1 MTVMSARRDIPVE
14 SVVSEYSSSVSDST
28 EEVKNQATSRGEE
41 WTARDT
47 ASVRLQ
53 LLGRVLCFRNKPRIR
68 WIRSKG
74 AILVLLWNCLV
85 LNSNVIIGL
94 AIPEVL
100 QLNTLHDEGKIF
112 LLVSLIRALS
122 LMLLY
127 PLAGWIAD
135 VYFGR
140 YRVIKVSL
148 WLMWTGTVITSIS
161 LCINV
166 LLSPDPRWVHSATQ
180 VVLVP
185 MVLVMEFGR
194 AGFLANAI
202 PFGIDHLSSG
212 SGDQLSGFIT
222 WFVFTQYLNLGV
234 IPFPF
239 SCPLLASSSDNTL
252 FWLLLQTALLSVALI
267 LDSFCRHWLATEPHT
282 SNPFKLVARVLK
294 YARKNKQPQ
303 FRSAFTY
310 QEDIKPS
317 RIEYAKSSYG
327 GPFTTEQVEDVK
339 TFLRI
344 VSVLIPMGA
353 LIILSVYTIQMAT
366 LFSEHINSSSL
377 SCYAYQAISV
387 HFPVFI
393 IMCTIFMYEFFIH
406 PILYNYIP
414 SMLTRVGIGFILIA
428 LSYVTFFSIDLV
440 GHRTESHEQD
450 GSMNYTCLFDE
461 SSPQHQL
468 NLNPLWTLLPGFLSG
483 LAGALVTIAVYE
495 FVFSQS
501 PYNMKGLL
509 MGAIFATEGTFQ
521 LLGLAVQFPFY
532 LGYMNYMT
540 VFPTCGSVYTL
551 LLLAL
556 SIVWFVVYVLVARGY
571 HKRKREE
578 TKRQQ
583 DYAEDYYSKYIPWE
597 HQSISVSKR
606 STLIPVYQRPLLSC
620 LLHCYTHY

>member
-1 MTVMSARRDIPVE
+1 MSARREILVE
-14 SVVSEYSSSVSDST
+14 SVVSEYSSSVSEST
-28 EEVKNQATSRGEE
+28 EEVNQATSRGEE

-53 LLGRVLCFRNKPRIR
+53 LLGRVLCCRNKPRIR

-74 AILVLLWNCLV
+74 AILVLLWNCLI
-85 LNSNVIIGL
+85 LNGNVIAGL
-94 AIPEVL
+94 ATPEFL
-100 QLNTLHDEGKIF
+100 RLNTVHNKGKVF
-112 LLVSLIRALS
+112 LLVTLIKALS
-122 LMLLY
+122 LTLLY
-127 PLAGWIAD
+127 PLAGWVAD

-166 LLSPDPRWVHSATQ
+166 LLSPDPRWVHIATQ

-185 MVLVMEFGR
+185 MVLVMEVGR

-202 PFGIDHLSSG
+202 PFGIDQLSSG
-212 SGDQLSGFIT
+212 SGQQLSGFIT
-222 WFVFTQYLNLGV
+222 WFVLTLYFNLGV
-234 IPFPF
+234 IHFPF
-239 SCPLLASSSDNTL
+239 SCPLLASSSDSIL
-252 FWLLLQTALLSVALI
+252 LRLLLQTALLSVALI
-267 LDSFCRHWLATEPHT
+267 LDSFCRHWLAMEPHT
-282 SNPFKLVARVLK
+282 SNPFKLVARVLN
-294 YARKNKQPQ
+294 YARKHKQPQ

-353 LIILSVYTIQMAT
+353 LIILSVYTSHTAV
-366 LFSEHINSSSL
+366 LFSKHINSSSL
-377 SCYAYQAISV
+377 SCYAYQTISV
-387 HFPVFI
+387 YFPLFI
-393 IMCTIFMYEFFIH
+393 IMCTIPMYEFFIH
-406 PILYNYIP
+406 PILSNYIP

-428 LSYVTFFSIDLV
+428 LSYVAFFSIDLV
-440 GHRTESHEQD
+440 GHRTESHEQ
-450 GSMNYTCLFDE
+450 GGGMNYTCLFDE
-461 SSPQHQL
+461 SSPPHQL
-468 NLNPLWTLLPGFLSG
+468 NLNPLWTLLPGFLIG
-483 LAGALVTIAVYE
+483 LAAAPLTIAVYE

-583 DYAEDYYSKYIPWE
+583 DYAEEYYSKYLANRC
-597 HQSISVSKR
+597 H
-606 STLIPVYQRPLLSC
+606 
-620 LLHCYTHY
+620 